1 MFNKRPKR
9 NFRQRKHESSDEEE
23 GNRNGNGAEDGKE
36 APASLRSQD
45 RGVSCS
51 SRPEVV
57 IPKADSSG
65 CEDARSKTD
74 DPAKLDFPKKRNI
87 FSFSEDKEADGC
99 EFKVKKSAE
108 KEVVFKARKKEDSPA
123 KELHPKAQK
132 DADAINLSSEE
143 DSKCIEVDEEM
154 RKSENDSSSPRS
166 TPSRTSEPRP
176 GVIPDARQIRA
187 ARKHRRKARTQRD
200 YIPLDGNQG
209 GTSGEG
215 EDEEE
220 DDDDDDDDFVGK
232 YSDDEP
238 DDHQRRIQF
247 APKSKSIRERI
258 AEKIGG
264 SESECDSPDS
274 EEEDDRTLW
283 EEQQIGKGVRRHKF
297 PDGSNSR
304 DTVKPK
310 KKVDIPQSLP
320 AVSIDVIRKRITG
333 RLESL
338 REVHRA
344 HEAEYQRMQ
353 LDMESAKASSELL
366 ESGSSDEQ
374 HKFYRGMRVYVQNL
388 TECLTEKI
396 VPINAAEMEMH
407 TLLIDQAEALMSRRR
422 EAVRKESTHLQQLV
436 YNTDPVITEVAE
448 KNLTEISEQSTVSQN
463 SDLEAGCEGGCEPL
477 THEKVELERKRA
489 EILRRSQEIFADVQE
504 EFSDVKKILSRFAEW
519 RVLFPESYYNAYISL
534 CIPKLLGPLIRH
546 QLICW
551 NPLMVDSED
560 FESLPWY
567 SAVEKFCHGQ
577 GYEESDNADK
587 ETLPSIIQ
595 KSILPKIEG
604 FVELTWDPL
613 SSGQCHC
620 LVNLCQRLQDDYHV
634 FDGEQNK
641 NAKAFLE
648 AVTTRLRSAVDEDVY
663 VPLYPKKFLDDKTW
677 QAYRFQDRQFWSAVK
692 LLGNITLWDGLVP
705 ENVLMELALDK
716 LLNRYLMMVLLNAPP
731 EKESL
736 EKCKK
741 VAACF
746 PKSWFT
752 EAESHSSIPQLQNFI
767 RHLLQTTHSL
777 CEKDPDVTSQR
788 EVIAD
793 VLTVLRSLNA
803 LDSIA
808 NITEKYHYKDV

>member
-9 NFRQRKHESSDEEE
+9 NFRQRQHESSDEEE
-23 GNRNGNGAEDGKE
+23 GNKDENGAEDGKE
-36 APASLRSQD
+36 ALASHRSQD

-57 IPKADSSG
+57 IPKADSSD

-74 DPAKLDFPKKRNI
+74 DPAKLERNI
-87 FSFSEDKEADGC
+87 FSFSDDKEADVC

-108 KEVVFKARKKEDSPA
+108 KEVVFKARKKDDSPA
-123 KELHPKAQK
+123 KELHPKVQK
-132 DADAINLSSEE
+132 DADAMNLSSEE
-143 DSKCIEVDEEM
+143 DSKCLEVDEEM
-154 RKSENDSSSPRS
+154 RRSENDSSSPRS

-187 ARKHRRKARTQRD
+187 ARKHRRKARTQKD

-209 GTSGEG
+209 GSSGEG

-220 DDDDDDDDFVGK
+220 DDDDFVGK
-232 YSDDEP
+232 HSDDEP

-264 SESECDSPDS
+264 SESESGSPDS

-297 PDGSNSR
+297 PDSSDSR

-320 AVSIDVIRKRITG
+320 AVSIDVIKKRITG

-344 HEAEYQRMQ
+344 HEAEHRRMQ

-396 VPINAAEMEMH
+396 VLINAAEMEMH
-407 TLLIDQAEALMSRRR
+407 TLLIDQAEALLSRRR
-422 EAVRKESTHLQQLV
+422 EAVRIQSTHLQQLV

-448 KNLTEISEQSTVSQN
+448 KNLTEISEQSQK
-463 SDLEAGCEGGCEPL
+463 SDLEAGCEGDLADCEPL
-477 THEKVELERKRA
+477 THEKVELDRKRA
-489 EILRRSQEIFADVQE
+489 EILRMSQEIFADVQE
-504 EFSDVKKILSRFAEW
+504 EFSNVKKILSRFAEW
-519 RVLFPESYYNAYISL
+519 KVLFPESYYNAYISL

-546 QLICW
+546 QLIGW

-567 SAVEKFCHGQ
+567 SAVEKFCHGE
-577 GYEESDNADK
+577 GYEESDNTDK

-595 KSILPKIEG
+595 KTILPKIEG

-613 SSGQCHC
+613 SSGQSRC
-620 LVNLCQRLQDDYHV
+620 LTDLCQRLQNDYHV

-648 AVTTRLRSAVDEDVY
+648 AVTTRLRNAVDEDVF

-716 LLNRYLMMVLLNAPP
+716 LLNRYLMMVLLNAAP
-731 EKESL
+731 EQESL

-741 VAACF
+741 VVACF
-746 PKSWFT
+746 PESWFVN
-752 EAESHSSIPQLQNFI
+752 AEGHSSIPQLQNFT

-777 CEKDPDVTSQR
+777 CERNPDITCQR

-793 VLTVLRSLNA
+793 ALTVLRNLNA

-808 NITEKYHYKDV
+808 SITEKYHYKDV